1 MRNVAIGETPRFV
14 AFSLTS
20 SETRFRVGYVVVF
33 RFAAVEA
40 CELLFA
46 SLRTSGTTYSLR
58 TVHSQ
63 LLVSGLSHLEY
74 ITQRLQTVWS
84 HTSRDRGLVVGMRR
98 LGKYG
103 SRGLRT

>member
-20 SETRFRVGYVVVF
+20 SETRFRVGYVVVLF
-33 RFAAVEA
+33 RSAAVEA
-40 CELLFA
+40 WELLFA

-58 TVHSQ
+58 TVDSQ

-74 ITQRLQTVWS
+74 ITQRRQTV
-84 HTSRDRGLVVGMRR
+84 
-98 LGKYG
+98 
-103 SRGLRT
+103 

>member
-1 MRNVAIGETPRFV
+1 MTLLGLRNVAIGETPRFV

-20 SETRFRVGYVVVF
+20 LETRFRVGYVVVLF
-33 RFAAVEA
+33 RSATVEA

-58 TVHSQ
+58 TVDSQ

-74 ITQRLQTVWS
+74 ITQRRQTV
-84 HTSRDRGLVVGMRR
+84 
-98 LGKYG
+98 
-103 SRGLRT
+103 